1 VSANNYDLQVT
12 SDSETSLE
20 RRIDVLAR
28 IGQAIETAATLDE
41 LILLALYELTKFFSM
56 SGGFIAVYDEH
67 DTLTVL
73 GEYPP
78 QPGAPQS
85 GLLNSLAVVRES
97 LRRREALQITLD
109 DVGAGS
115 GAALLRA
122 RGVVA
127 ITVVPLIAQ
136 DQPLGVLLLCGGSGE
151 PLSPAH
157 MMLARVLASQLATA
171 IASLRLHEAARK
183 RSDELST
190 LNEIAS
196 AITSTL
202 DTHEVYR
209 LVVQKLSE
217 YFHVEAGSLLLIY
230 EPSGDLEF
238 VMTIEGGEERLAGVV
253 VPAGEGV
260 VGHVVQTRQWEIVH
274 DAQSDPRFYR
284 KVSEDLGFVTRSILC
299 VPMIAKGRVIG
310 AIELLNKYD
319 GQFEEDEAQR
329 LTRMAAFIG
338 VAIENAR
345 LFQQVA
351 DGRDRLAAILNS
363 TADGILM
370 TDMHDTLRLV
380 NPMAAR
386 IIGVEEQA
394 LINVRLQNVLAEL
407 RQHAQ
412 EILFSRPWDSE
423 PDGEGST
430 VAVGEFLFP
439 QGPHRYSRLLRM
451 PVRDEHDVVFGQLA
465 MLRDVTQERELERLR
480 DDYTNMLVHDLRAPL
495 TSIMNGIMMV
505 QRQLVGPVNDQQ
517 RELLKIAYQGS
528 TTMLTLINN
537 LLDIS
542 KMESGSMTLDLKPLS
557 PYALIDTA
565 LERLQVSAQSLRVTI
580 EQHLTAHVPL
590 IEADEDKLSRVLQN
604 LLDNA
609 IKFSPNGGAITI
621 GVDFCDQRHALPQTT
636 PIHSSIDP
644 GSWVVFWIQDRGR
657 GIPAA
662 YHQRIFEKFGQVRD
676 QKVRGTGLGLAF
688 CKLTVEAHG
697 GHIWVESE
705 EDQGSVFAFALPLQ
719 PPTR

>member
-238 VMTIEGGEERLAGVV
+238 VMTIEGAEERLAGVV

-621 GVDFCDQRHALPQTT
+621 GVDFCDQHHALPQTT

-697 GHIWVESE
+697 GYIWVESE
-705 EDQGSVFAFALPLQ
+705 EGQGSVFAFALPLQ
-719 PPTR
+719 PPMR